1 MRWILVL
8 LHLVAAAVA
17 LVFLVLAV
25 LYIAVAAGALWT
37 NQVAGTVI
45 LLVPGLGIGWLA
57 IRMLLGLRASFIRRH
72 RRWLVERA
80 LPRARIVQR

>member
-8 LHLVAAAVA
+8 LHLVAAAAV
-17 LVFLVLAV
+17 LVFLVLGV
-25 LYIAVAAGALWT
+25 LYIAVAAGALCT
-37 NQVAGTVI
+37 NQVAGTVV
-45 LLVPGLGIGWLA
+45 LLVPGVGISWLA
-57 IRMLLGLRASFIRRH
+57 IRMLLGLRASFNRRR

>member
-17 LVFLVLAV
+17 LVFLVLAA
-25 LYIAVAAGALWT
+25 LYIAVAAAALCT

-45 LLVPGLGIGWLA
+45 LLVPGGGLGWLA
-57 IRMLLGLRASFIRRH
+57 IRVLLGLRASFNRRH
-72 RRWLVERA
+72 RRWMVERA